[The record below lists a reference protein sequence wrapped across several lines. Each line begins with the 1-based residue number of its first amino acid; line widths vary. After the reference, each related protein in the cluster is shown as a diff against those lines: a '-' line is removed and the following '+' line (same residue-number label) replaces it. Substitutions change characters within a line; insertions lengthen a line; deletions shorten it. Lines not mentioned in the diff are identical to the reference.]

1 MFYPLLLLREGLG
14 MSFCCKENTMQLN
27 QYRIMW
33 ILVLFDLPTETEKDK
48 KAYTRF
54 RKELLRDGFTMFQ
67 FSIYIRHCASK
78 ENKNVHV
85 KRIKSILPEKGHVG
99 ILSITD
105 KQFGMMEIFYG
116 KKKEESGFVES
127 HQLELF

>member
-1 MFYPLLLLREGLG
+1 MMRFNE
-14 MSFCCKENTMQLN
+14 
-27 QYRIMW
+27 YRIMW
-33 ILVLFDLPTETEKDK
+33 VLVLFDLPTETPKEK

-54 RKELLRDGFTMFQ
+54 RKELLKDGFSMFQ
-67 FSIYIRHCASK
+67 FSIYVRHCSSR

-85 KRIKSILPEKGHVG
+85 KRIKEILPEKGHVG

-116 KKKEESGFVES
+116 KKEEDGFIEP